1 MSISQPMIQPIPAK
15 AGWFQRWKK
24 ARADKRH
31 ADWMAHFDTELAKI
45 DSKLHQ
51 TVLVKAH
58 AMARGMVMRHYDDAG
73 IRRCALCIS
82 TDQLRRVIVGVR
94 PKRRIYFLC
103 NEHKDVRLP
112 EPRPKAQE
120 GLKAPAVA
128 TQANRPMSKLEPEHL
143 QDILATYEKAKD
155 KPLRDVHPVI
165 PHPAPPLKTEDG
177 SIDGR

>member
-82 TDQLRRVIVGVR
+82 TDQLRRVDVGVR
-94 PKRRIYFLC
+94 PKRRTYFLC

-112 EPRPKAQE
+112 EPRPKELPKEPQVE
-120 GLKAPAVA
+120 FHREGGLKPPP
-128 TQANRPMSKLEPEHL
+128 QANRPMSGLKKEYLQELIDKLP
-143 QDILATYEKAKD
+143 
-155 KPLRDVHPVI
+155 P
-165 PHPAPPLKTEDG
+165 PHVGAREAGK
-177 SIDGR
+177 